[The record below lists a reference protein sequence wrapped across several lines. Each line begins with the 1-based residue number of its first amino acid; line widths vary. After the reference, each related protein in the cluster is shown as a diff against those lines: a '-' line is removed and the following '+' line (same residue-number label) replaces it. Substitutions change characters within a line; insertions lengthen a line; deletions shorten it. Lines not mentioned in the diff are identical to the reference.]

1 MGQFEVGYVDF
12 LGSYEAFGTNT
23 TGTNDNYFGGGAPAW
38 IPTGNAPESIP
49 GLAKASGPTGLDTD
63 NGSVYGH
70 TPGILDGQGHVIRWT
85 APATETVSL
94 AAHLWDLIDQS
105 ALEIP
110 DSPRAQRFEVRH
122 NGNVIKQ
129 GGLLLQEQGFNS
141 TRKMPVAVQNLAVN
155 AGDTLDVFVAMGQS
169 NTPLGDF
176 VGHDVV
182 VSQGASNGTTPDY
195 ARSMAS
201 DFIADFSSGPGGLPT
216 NNPNGSWAYLASGDT
231 DAASPT
237 LIATA
242 NATGAGSGWTEVGTA
257 SGYTRN
263 GAFSLHGPGQRGI
276 GMAGHG
282 PNRIVWTAPDDINL
296 GGVELSGYL
305 LQQDFESARQM
316 QLRVYK
322 NDIAGTGTPVV
333 TLNAIVPGS
342 GQEDMA
348 AAFANDF
355 SNGLPQNNPNGNWTY
370 YASGDSQGNPTL
382 VATDNVGPDL
392 GIGSGWEDT
401 NTIIG
406 YARGGPHGMG
416 PGAGDAIVSHV
427 NTGGES
433 GNKIDFDVPADG
445 TFDLAMTL
453 QQPFEPTRSIRF
465 DVYKNDF
472 DGADPA
478 NLLGRLD
485 VPLGE
490 LNTKHENTL
499 TDVAL
504 LDSDTLTLIVDGA
517 GEGGNNEGT
526 FAGFNLV
533 LTDSAA
539 GEQGGSWM
547 DMAYMETTQVAIS
560 PRDTLTTFID
570 GAGPLGDGQD
580 TFSSWDVI
588 IREVE
593 LGGTV
598 SLTGDYNGDGT
609 VGTEDYTI
617 WRDKLGTTDVLPNDP
632 IGGEIGLGQYNNWS
646 SNFGTTTGGGSSAAV
661 PEPATLLMA
670 ISTLL
675 AGLLSIRRREN

>member
-560 PRDTLTTFID
+560 PGDTLTTFID